1 MDCLSNAVPAACR
14 FTQALVRLPARRVVD
29 GLRAV
34 DRGAP
39 SFEGVVAEHAAY
51 VAALEASGVAVEA
64 LPALEAFADALFV
77 EDTALVFPEGAIL
90 LRPGAPSR
98 AGEVAHMEPVLRRRF
113 SQVLT
118 LEEGHADGGDILTM
132 PDCVMI
138 GRSARTDAVGAG
150 ALVRLLAQLG
160 RRGVVVDT
168 PPGVLHF
175 KTDCALVDGDMVLAT
190 ARLASSGVFKGMRV
204 LVVPEREEAA
214 ANALRINDRV
224 FVGEGYPRTAELLT
238 RAGLRVVTLPVR
250 EIGLIDAGLSCMS
263 LRW

>member
-1 MDCLSNAVPAACR
+1 MTPDACR
-14 FTQALVRLPARRVVD
+14 FTQALVRLPGRSVVD
-29 GLRAV
+29 GLRAI

-39 SFEGVVAEHAAY
+39 SLAGVVAEHAAY
-51 VAALEASGVAVEA
+51 VRALEAAGVSVEV
-64 LPALEAFADALFV
+64 LPALEAFADSLFV

-98 AGEVAHMEPVLRRRF
+98 AGECAHMEPVLRRRF
-113 SQVLT
+113 SKVLA
-118 LEEGHADGGDILTM
+118 LEEGHADGGDILTT
-132 PDCVMI
+132 PDSVMI
-138 GRSARTDAVGAG
+138 GRSARTDAVGAA
-150 ALVRLLAQLG
+150 ALVRLLATLG

-175 KTDCALVDGDMVLAT
+175 KTDCALVDGDTVLAT

-204 LVVPEREEAA
+204 LVVPEGEEAA

-224 FVGEGYPRTAELLT
+224 FVGEGYPRTADLLT
-238 RAGLRVVTLPVR
+238 RAGLRVVTLPVQQ
-250 EIGLIDAGLSCMS
+250 IGLIDAGLSCMS

>member
-1 MDCLSNAVPAACR
+1 MDHLSAALPAVCR

-29 GLRAV
+29 GLRAI

-39 SFEGVVAEHAAY
+39 SFESVVAEHAAY
-51 VAALEASGVAVEA
+51 VAALEAAGVAVEV
-64 LPALEAFADALFV
+64 LPALEAFADSLFV
-77 EDTALVFPEGAIL
+77 EDAALVFPEGAIL

-113 SQVLT
+113 PQVLT
-118 LEEGHADGGDILTM
+118 LEEGHADGGDILTT
-132 PDCVMI
+132 PDAVMI
-138 GRSARTDAVGAG
+138 GRSARTDAVGAA

-160 RRGVVVDT
+160 RRGAVVDT

-175 KTDCALVDGDMVLAT
+175 KTDCALVGGDTVLAT
-190 ARLASSGVFKGMRV
+190 ARLASSGVFGGLRV
-204 LVVPEREEAA
+204 LVVPAGEEAG

-224 FVGEGYPRTAELLT
+224 FVGEGYPRTVELLT
-238 RAGLRVVTLPVR
+238 REGLRVVTLPVR
-250 EIGLIDAGLSCMS
+250 EIGLVDAGLSCMS

>member
-1 MDCLSNAVPAACR
+1 MTLSVSTEPCR
-14 FTQALVRLPARRVVD
+14 FTQALVRLPACSVTA
-29 GLRAV
+29 GLRAI

-39 SFEGVVAEHAAY
+39 TFAGVAAEHAAY
-51 VAALEASGVAVEA
+51 VAALEDAGVALEV
-64 LPALEAFADALFV
+64 LPALEAFPDSLFV
-77 EDTALVFPEGAIL
+77 EDTALVFPGGAIL

-98 AGEVAHMEPVLRRRF
+98 AGECAHMEPVLRRRF
-113 SQVLT
+113 GQVLV
-118 LEEGHADGGDILTM
+118 LAEGHADGGDILTT

-138 GRSARTDAVGAG
+138 GRSARTDATGAA
-150 ALVRLLAQLG
+150 ALLRLLSQLG

-175 KTDCALVDGDMVLAT
+175 KTDCALVDGDIVLAT
-190 ARLASSGVFKGMRV
+190 ARLASSGVFEGMRV
-204 LVVPEREEAA
+204 LVVPEGEEAA

-224 FVGEGYPRTAELLT
+224 FVGEGYPRTVGLLA
-238 RAGLRVVTLPVR
+238 RQGLHVVTLPVR

>member
-1 MDCLSNAVPAACR
+1 MR
-14 FTQALVRLPARRVVD
+14 QPARRVID
-29 GLRAV
+29 GLRAI

-39 SFEGVVAEHAAY
+39 SFEGVVAEHTAY
-51 VAALEASGVAVEA
+51 VAALEAAGVAVEV
-64 LPALEAFADALFV
+64 LPALEAFPDSLFV

-98 AGEVAHMEPVLRRRF
+98 AGEVAHMEPVLCRRF

-118 LEEGHADGGDILTM
+118 LEEGHADGGDILTT
-132 PDCVMI
+132 PDRVMI
-138 GRSARTDAVGAG
+138 GRSTRTDAVGAA
-150 ALVRLLAQLG
+150 ALVRLLSTLR

-175 KTDCALVDGDMVLAT
+175 KTDCALVDGDTVLAT
-190 ARLASSGVFKGMRV
+190 ARLASAGVFKGMRV
-204 LVVPEREEAA
+204 LVVPEGEEAA

-224 FVGEGYPRTAELLT
+224 FVGEGYPRTAGLLA
-238 RAGLRVVTLPVR
+238 RAGLRVVTLPVQQ
-250 EIGLIDAGLSCMS
+250 IGLIDAGLSCMS